1 MYPTRCVGA
10 RLGSHLSQFKS
21 GSFCW
26 RLPPQPTLQRFYE
39 ILDFLPRLK
48 KERSF
53 SIPAVLNPQ
62 KSLRK
67 AQTKGRKRLA
77 GLRARGQSARRLSS
91 GRPVVESV
99 QGGHFGVAM
108 ATRKPR
114 ALAETI
120 AGNFSTKN
128 LSVAPHGQP
137 LSVSPQC
144 FPDVIVA
151 MMGE

>member
-1 MYPTRCVGA
+1 MDGCIQLHAWARVSEVIALSSKVGA
-10 RLGSHLSQFKS
+10 FAGE
-21 GSFCW
+21 
-26 RLPPQPTLQRFYE
+26 PPLQPTLQRFYE
-39 ILDFLPRLK
+39 ILYFLPRLK

-53 SIPAVLNPQ
+53 SIPAVLNQQ

-77 GLRARGQSARRLSS
+77 GLRARGHSARRLSS
-91 GRPVVESV
+91 GRPVVESAR
-99 QGGHFGVAM
+99 GGNSGVAM

-128 LSVAPHGQP
+128 LSVAPP
-137 LSVSPQC
+137 RPASVGFTPVFSR
-144 FPDVIVA
+144 
-151 MMGE
+151 M